1 MLRSCVCS
9 YDILAIAAGYDI
21 IDAEFSYGNN
31 ALTNWHNLTGEEQN
45 ELKAFVSRMADE
57 YGEDACFHFDDPEEL
72 YWPKL
77 TPEERENVRKA
88 IEPHI
93 IKVK

>member
-1 MLRSCVCS
+1 MVKK
-9 YDILAIAAGYDI
+9 YKIFAEDV
-21 IDAEFSYGNN
+21 EFSYTSKE
-31 ALTNWHNLTGEEQN
+31 LTNWRTLTYEEKI
-45 ELKAFVSRMADE
+45 ELSEFISRMADE

>member
-1 MLRSCVCS
+1 MAKK
-9 YDILAIAAGYDI
+9 YKIFAGDV
-21 IDAEFSYGNN
+21 EFSYTGKE
-31 ALTNWHNLTGEEQN
+31 LTNWHNLTGEEQN
-45 ELKAFVSRMADE
+45 ELREFISRMADE

-93 IKVK
+93 IKVE

>member
-1 MLRSCVCS
+1 MVKK
-9 YDILAIAAGYDI
+9 YKIFAEDV
-21 IDAEFSYGNN
+21 EFSYTSKE
-31 ALTNWHNLTGEEQN
+31 LTNWRTLTYEEKI
-45 ELKAFVSRMADE
+45 ELSEFISRMADNPNP
-57 YGEDACFHFDDPEEL
+57 EDACFHFDDPEEL

>member
-1 MLRSCVCS
+1 MVKK
-9 YDILAIAAGYDI
+9 YKIFAEDV
-21 IDAEFSYGNN
+21 EFSYTSKE
-31 ALTNWHNLTGEEQN
+31 LTNWKTLTYEEKI
-45 ELKAFVSRMADE
+45 ELFEFISHMADE

>member
-1 MLRSCVCS
+1 MVKK
-9 YDILAIAAGYDI
+9 YKIFAGDV
-21 IDAEFSYGNN
+21 EFSYTGKE
-31 ALTNWHNLTGEEQN
+31 LTNWHNLTGEEQN
-45 ELKAFVSRMADE
+45 ELREFISHMADE

>member
-1 MLRSCVCS
+1 MVKK
-9 YDILAIAAGYDI
+9 YKIFAEDV
-21 IDAEFSYGNN
+21 EFSYTGKE
-31 ALTNWHNLTGEEQN
+31 LINWHNLTGEEQN
-45 ELKAFVSRMADE
+45 ELRKFVSRMEDE